1 MKTRIKSHSYL
12 SVIGLS
18 GGHNPRITYHGL
30 GLSDFNLDLSK
41 SRDELL
47 LVDLVV
53 SIETV
58 KVAEGSSKSTDS
70 LSTSGLDLGS
80 NLVEN

>member
-1 MKTRIKSHSYL
+1 M
-12 SVIGLS
+12 SVLGLS
-18 GGHNPRITYHGL
+18 ALNLKSTYHGL

-70 LSTSGLDLGS
+70 LGTPGVDLGS
-80 NLVEN
+80 NLIENYEYKRI